1 MRYYEGLFLFKG
13 SQAARDWDGL
23 VRHVHGI
30 LEKHRAKVLKSEKWG
45 ERRLAYEIKNV
56 KRGTYLLVYF
66 QAPQDSIANI
76 EYDCKLSERILRD
89 LILADEAIPEKL
101 EAERKAAEEATRAEA
116 ARREA
121 EAQAAVEAKAEEA
134 GREKEAE
141 RMGEEAEPVEG
152 GAGEE
157 PAPVTEA
164 SREEAEP
171 SGEGSAPVESSETA
185 GAGTSSQEI

>member
-1 MRYYEGLFLFKG
+1 LRHYEGLFLFKG

-30 LEKHRAKVLKSEKWG
+30 LEKHRAKILKSEKWG
-45 ERRLAYEIKNV
+45 ERRLAYEVRNV

-66 QAPQDSIANI
+66 QAPRDSIANI

-89 LILADEAIPEKL
+89 LILADEKIPEKL
-101 EAERKAAEEATRAEA
+101 EAEKKEAEEAIRAEA

-121 EAQAAVEAKAEEA
+121 EAQAAAEAKTEEA
-134 GREKEAE
+134 EREKEAE
-141 RMGEEAEPVEG
+141 KVEEGAEPVG
-152 GAGEE
+152 SGAGEK

-185 GAGTSSQEI
+185 GAGTSTQDI